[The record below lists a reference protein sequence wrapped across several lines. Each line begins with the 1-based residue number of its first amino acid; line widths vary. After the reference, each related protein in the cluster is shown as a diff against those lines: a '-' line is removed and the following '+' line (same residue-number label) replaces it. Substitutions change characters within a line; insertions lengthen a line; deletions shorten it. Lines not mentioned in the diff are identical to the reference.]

1 MQKNVEKLQIW
12 KHWLFDVFYVFPWEK
27 YLFMLMLENQQK
39 SNNLDN
45 DEDENESKTSTS
57 VSFHTEK
64 KRLAKY

>member
-1 MQKNVEKLQIW
+1 
-12 KHWLFDVFYVFPWEK
+12 
-27 YLFMLMLENQQK
+27 MLKNQQK